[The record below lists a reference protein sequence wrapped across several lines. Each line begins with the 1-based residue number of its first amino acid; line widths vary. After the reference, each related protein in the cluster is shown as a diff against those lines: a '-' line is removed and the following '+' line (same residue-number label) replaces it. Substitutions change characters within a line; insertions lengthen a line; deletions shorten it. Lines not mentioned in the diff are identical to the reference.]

1 MKSLN
6 TALLSGIV
14 LMFSFFSV
22 NSKPEKSNK
31 VKVVDDSIS
40 VALREANQIL
50 LKKNVEGAK
59 KVVTEVK
66 MLDSVTEKQKEDI
79 KHLKTENK
87 EQLKE
92 IKSLHKEVDELKTVE
107 PIIIRDTIIVEK
119 KKNFWGSTKID
130 TIQ

>member
-107 PIIIRDTIIVEK
+107 PVIIRDTIIVEK

>member
-6 TALLSGIV
+6 AAILSGLFLAI
-14 LMFSFFSV
+14 SFFSV
-22 NSKPEKSNK
+22 KKSEKSDK
-31 VKVVDDSIS
+31 VKVVDDSVS

-107 PIIIRDTIIVEK
+107 PIVIRDTIIVEK